1 MTSSFSFSPWVLPA
15 YVHVPDAAL
24 HQPAGTT
31 GGGRGGEGGKRQ
43 TPSPVTIYC
52 VHYLLKVAMMSI
64 GFARFPVVEAG
75 CAMT

>member
-1 MTSSFSFSPWVLPA
+1 MYMYLMLRCTNRLGQ
-15 YVHVPDAAL
+15 L
-24 HQPAGTT
+24 
-31 GGGRGGEGGKRQ
+31 GGEGGEGGKRQ

>member
-31 GGGRGGEGGKRQ
+31 GGGGGGKGGKDKPHHR
-43 TPSPVTIYC
+43 
-52 VHYLLKVAMMSI
+52 
-64 GFARFPVVEAG
+64 
-75 CAMT
+75 